1 MQYRL
6 RKDILQS
13 GAELS
18 LLIRLGG
25 WVVGILESNAKLNSK
40 LRLKLK
46 LKIELS
52 LAINTQ
58 NVLNTMEWPKTDYFC
73 LNLFKTIENY
83 ILALL

>member
-25 WVVGILESNAKLNSK
+25 WVGGWVVGILESNAKLNSK

-46 LKIELS
+46 LKFELS
-52 LAINTQ
+52 LA
-58 NVLNTMEWPKTDYFC
+58 K
-73 LNLFKTIENY
+73 Y
-83 ILALL
+83 IKYRKELI